1 MQQVNKLG
9 NVFGP
14 VGLVSGYFIALA
26 GVTLL
31 FSTFKGVVVMI
42 LGLFVGFTSYVTYV
56 DFDKNRFRS
65 AIKLFGIIP
74 VGRWQSFESTM
85 QLSLK
90 RSTTAWRTWSQGNRS
105 FDVSEADYRLQLLSR
120 QGKLIADLQRFS
132 TLAKANEAIAFYS
145 EKLGLSVKQQAR

>member
-14 VGLVSGYFIALA
+14 VGSVSGYFIVLV

-42 LGLFVGFTSYVTYV
+42 LGLFVGFTSFVTYV

-65 AIKLFGIIP
+65 VIKLFGIIP

-85 QLSLK
+85 KLSLK
-90 RSTTAWRTWSQGNRS
+90 RTTTAWRTWSQGNRS
-105 FDVSEADYRLQLLSR
+105 FDVSEAGYRLQLLSR

-132 TLAKANEAIAFYS
+132 TLANANEAIAFYS

>member
-14 VGLVSGYFIALA
+14 VGSVSGYFITLA
-26 GVTLL
+26 GVALLLTTL
-31 FSTFKGVVVMI
+31 KAIVVMI
-42 LGLFVGFTSYVTYV
+42 LGLFVGFTSYHTYV

-90 RSTTAWRTWSQGNRS
+90 RTSTAWRTWSQGNRS
-105 FDVSEADYRLQLLSR
+105 FDVSEADYRLQLLNK
-120 QGKLIADLQRFS
+120 QGMLVADLQRFS
-132 TLAKANEAIAFYS
+132 TLANANDAIAFYS